1 MERMKYLSWVN
12 KKIPRERKEEEET
25 RRSERRRGSWDEET
39 NVAKYEMREEKLGK
53 LEKGE

>member
-1 MERMKYLSWVN
+1 METMKYLTCVN
-12 KKIPRERKEEEET
+12 KKILREREEEEKM
-25 RRSERRRGSWDEET
+25 RRSERRRESRDEET